1 MNTISKDRMLLDISS
16 SFLYHCNLQFLL
28 SSYIGI
34 HAYLCNRKYKTHT
47 FFGNNSPSN
56 PSYPYRSSYN
66 IPFPLKTCSHRWVS
80 DLCIFHLN
88 KYENHNSIHDFN
100 CSIIEIFQI
109 PTTFVHSLN
118 KFDIRSKEDF
128 A

>member
-34 HAYLCNRKYKTHT
+34 HAYLCNRKYKTRT
-47 FFGNNSPSN
+47 FFGNSSPSN
-56 PSYPYRSSYN
+56 PSYLYRSFYN
-66 IPFPLKTCSHRWVS
+66 IRFLLNTCSHRWVS
-80 DLCIFHLN
+80 GLCNFLLN